1 MADLSSLPVIEQAV
15 AAFRAQYEREL
26 ALKVTRNPVL
36 TISDAVQKPV
46 GQWGN
51 WVDGMLAQLQA
62 DVAERIVDGQVRL
75 GATTIHRVT
84 ASPAGSLAAP
94 PGDIALDGVN
104 GAAYLKATG
113 TDSSGWSSLGGGAHY
128 ESFGFDT
135 ATSST
140 DVWVPFGPHLIDQV
154 QSSPPRAYHVWSVPF
169 AGTVSTIR
177 AVSEGDPGTTTVQFY
192 QPDGSTT
199 IGVAGTGT
207 PSVVSGTSGAN
218 TLYQCD
224 YTFATPVSLTAGQRV
239 ILGYNMTSPAGEVV
253 GSIELSA

>member
-113 TDSSGWSSLGGGAHY
+113 TDSSGWSSLGGGTHHEVFGTDHATGTGDQWLPFNGWVVDQPASSQPRAHHL
-128 ESFGFDT
+128 
-135 ATSST
+135 
-140 DVWVPFGPHLIDQV
+140 WRVPF
-154 QSSPPRAYHVWSVPF
+154 S
-169 AGTVSTIR
+169 GTVSTIR
-177 AVSEGDPGTTTVQFY
+177 SISESDPGTATMRFY
-192 QPDGSTT
+192 QPDGSTAV
-199 IGVAGTGT
+199 GVASTNST
-207 PSVVSGTSGAN
+207 SVVSGTSGAD
-218 TLYQCD
+218 TLYETVH
-224 YTFATPVSLTAGQRV
+224 TFATPVSLTAGDFV
-239 ILGYNMTSPAGEVV
+239 ALLYTMTTTTGEH
-253 GSIELSA
+253 GGRIELAA